1 MAETVTCSDDLD
13 QLVDD
18 FVEFMVARRSGSR
31 NTADSYRRDLRR
43 FTAFLRKRGVDDLEK
58 VDKSCLFD
66 YITLL
71 RSGDITRGRIS
82 DSSFSRM
89 LSSLRSFYHY
99 LNRYRGIKNNPVRG
113 IHSPK
118 TSRAIPQFLNFEQMN
133 ELFDS
138 FQLEDPA
145 QLRNRAILETMYACG
160 LRVSEVCGLRLGEVD
175 LQERMLKVTGKGD
188 KQRIVPFYRRLQEV
202 LQRYLS
208 ESRPRFMK
216 QEHGVLF
223 VSQRGAPLTTRAV
236 QQILKQAGI
245 RAGLN
250 QPLHPHML
258 RHSFATHM
266 LDNGADLRSVQELLG
281 HSSLS
286 TTQIYTHVTM
296 DRLKKSVDQAHP
308 HAQEEE
314 KVSETASIRHF
325 RD

>member
-138 FQLEDPA
+138 LQLEDPA
-145 QLRNRAILETMYACG
+145 QLRNRAILETMYAC
-160 LRVSEVCGLRLGEVD
+160 RSEC
-175 LQERMLKVTGKGD
+175 
-188 KQRIVPFYRRLQEV
+188 
-202 LQRYLS
+202 
-208 ESRPRFMK
+208 
-216 QEHGVLF
+216 
-223 VSQRGAPLTTRAV
+223 
-236 QQILKQAGI
+236 
-245 RAGLN
+245 
-250 QPLHPHML
+250 
-258 RHSFATHM
+258 
-266 LDNGADLRSVQELLG
+266 
-281 HSSLS
+281 
-286 TTQIYTHVTM
+286 
-296 DRLKKSVDQAHP
+296 
-308 HAQEEE
+308 
-314 KVSETASIRHF
+314 
-325 RD
+325 

>member
-145 QLRNRAILETMYACG
+145 QLRNRAILEVMYACG
-160 LRVSEVCGLRLGEVD
+160 LRVSEVAS
-175 LQERMLKVTGKGD
+175 LKVSSINMEDGVIRVLGKGS
-188 KQRIVPFYRRLQEV
+188 KERIVPVGHLALQAIR
-202 LQRYLS
+202 RYLTK
-208 ESRPRFMK
+208 SRPNLLKNPDETTLFLSHRGK
-216 QEHGVLF
+216 VLD
-223 VSQRGAPLTTRAV
+223 RERIWAIIKEAAL
-236 QQILKQAGI
+236 QAGI
-245 RAGLN
+245 TKN
-250 QPLHPHML
+250 IHPHTL
-258 RHSFATHM
+258 RHSFASH
-266 LDNGADLRSVQELLG
+266 LLENGADLRVIQEMLG
-281 HSSLS
+281 HADIA
-286 TTQIYTHVTM
+286 TTQIYTHV
-296 DRLKKSVDQAHP
+296 DQRQLLAVHRKFHP
-308 HAQEEE
+308 R
-314 KVSETASIRHF
+314 S
-325 RD
+325 